1 MTTLLAIESSVN
13 NDATTTTTNNPPIK
27 VKRTRKNRPNA
38 TTNDVNATIVIPSD
52 FKDVVA
58 REFGDVSPEH
68 RHVDE
73 STERKAD
80 ILHATQAE
88 QGKLDAYHSA
98 ETELVDLIVATVDP
112 KDALKKY
119 WKVGKSTHALAM
131 RRLKSL
137 ADGAWNGRKDFDKVC
152 DDVATLVKMRVAVK
166 DVRPSVY
173 VRVFLFVEACKS
185 IVPNVHA
192 ISYHAIANKLLP
204 TLQFDATTLTG
215 EIKKEWLTFV
225 RLTCENLL
233 SDSPMTMGELD
244 KAIDERTDEIERE
257 RKANSKLSAEQQL
270 ENERKAANKKLVAE
284 RQAAQ
289 SRILKTV
296 HDSLTDGQA
305 EVNDVLCV
313 VRQAIE
319 ASNVSHSRGIVVI
332 DADHINADDCKSLAF
347 TMCQAGKVAEMT
359 YLRDTLTGMLASM
372 ASALIKAAS

>member
-1 MTTLLAIESSVN
+1 MTTLLAITSDVNSTDSTDSVKN
-13 NDATTTTTNNPPIK
+13 APIK
-27 VKRTRKNRPNA
+27 IKRTRKVRPNA
-38 TTNDVNATIVIPSD
+38 NLSNDSTDSVNSTDSTT
-52 FKDVVA
+52 
-58 REFGDVSPEH
+58 REFGDVLPEH

-73 STERKAD
+73 TTQRKDD

-88 QGKLDAYHSA
+88 QGKLDAYKSA
-98 ETELVDLIVATVDP
+98 ETELVDLIVSTVDP

-233 SDSPMTMGELD
+233 SDKPMTMGELD

-270 ENERKAANKKLVAE
+270 ENELKAANRKKVAE
-284 RQAAQ
+284 RETSQ
-289 SRILKTV
+289 SKILKSV
-296 HDSLTDGQA
+296 HDSLIDGLA
-305 EVNDVLCV
+305 DVNDVVAV
-313 VRQAIE
+313 VKKAIG
-319 ASNVSHSRGIVVI
+319 ASNIEHERGIVVI
-332 DADHINADDCKSLAF
+332 DASKISADDCKSLAF
-347 TMCQAGKVAEMT
+347 VMCSEGKVAEMT
-359 YLRDTLTGMLASM
+359 YLRDTLSSMLASM
-372 ASALIKAAS
+372 QSAMLKAAI